1 MLFKNNYEANG
12 VIYNKFGKDFK
23 VYALK
28 SVVMSAGTMNTPKIL
43 MSSGIG
49 PAHQLASLKVN
60 TQQIWLYQFQ
70 KYPHVVQILY
80 SKLHNSRNI
89 LVIDLK

>member
-12 VIYNKFGKDFK
+12 VEYNKFNRVFK

-28 SVVMSAGTMNTPKIL
+28 SVIMSAGTLNTPKIL

-49 PAHQLASLKVN
+49 PRLKLTPLNVSL
-60 TQQIWLYQFQ
+60 LFY
-70 KYPHVVQILY
+70 
-80 SKLHNSRNI
+80 
-89 LVIDLK
+89 

>member
-12 VIYNKFGKDFK
+12 VEYNKFNRVFK

-28 SVVMSAGTMNTPKIL
+28 SVVMSAGTLNTPKIL

-49 PAHQLASLKVN
+49 PTHKLTQLNVN
-60 TQQIWLYQFQ
+60 FY
-70 KYPHVVQILY
+70 
-80 SKLHNSRNI
+80 
-89 LVIDLK
+89 

>member
-12 VIYNKFGKDFK
+12 VVYNKFNHIFK

-28 SVVMSAGTMNTPKIL
+28 SVVISAGTLNTPKIL

-49 PAHQLASLKVN
+49 PAQQLTPLKVIIKTDCLLEIYN
-60 TQQIWLYQFQ
+60 T
-70 KYPHVVQILY
+70 HVI
-80 SKLHNSRNI
+80 KN
-89 LVIDLK
+89 